1 MNVQVFTIRIASE
14 HLLSDQKKLNNF
26 LQQVKFVKSSTHFVV
41 SEESQYWSV
50 LLHYETLKEEP
61 EKKVPVQ
68 VADLTPGAQ
77 YVFECLKQWRTEK
90 AEALNVP
97 KFVVCHNSA
106 LINIAFHHPK
116 NVDGLKQIKG
126 FGDKKMEQ
134 YGEEIISVL
143 NAV

>member
-1 MNVQVFTIRIASE
+1 MNIQVFTIRIASE
-14 HLLSDQKKLNNF
+14 YLESDQQKLNDF
-26 LQQVKFVKSSTHFVV
+26 LKQVTFVKSSTHFVV
-41 SEESQYWSV
+41 SEESQHWSV
-50 LLHYETLKEEP
+50 LLHYETLKEETK
-61 EKKVPVQ
+61 KKVSVQ
-68 VADLTPGAQ
+68 VDDLTPGAQ

-106 LINIAFHHPK
+106 LINIAFHLPK

-126 FGDKKMEQ
+126 FGNKKTEK

>member
-1 MNVQVFTIRIASE
+1 MNIQVFTIRIASE
-14 HLLSDQKKLNNF
+14 HLMSDQKKLNDF
-26 LQQVKFVKSSTHFVV
+26 LQEVKFVKSTTHFVV
-41 SEESQYWSV
+41 SEEIQYWSV
-50 LLHYETLKEEP
+50 LLHYELPKVEQ
-61 EKKVPVQ
+61 EKKISIQ

-90 AEALNVP
+90 AETLNVP

-116 NVDGLKQIKG
+116 NIEGLRRIKG
-126 FGDKKMEQ
+126 FGDKKTAK

>member
-1 MNVQVFTIRIASE
+1 MNIQVFTIRIASE
-14 HLLSDQKKLNNF
+14 HLESDQKKLNDF
-26 LQQVKFVKSSTHFVV
+26 LQQVTFVKSSTQFVA
-41 SEESQYWSV
+41 SEEIHYWSV
-50 LLHYETLKEEP
+50 LLHYELPKVEQ
-61 EKKVPVQ
+61 EKKISIQ

-77 YVFECLKQWRTEK
+77 YVFECLRQWRTEK

-116 NVDGLKQIKG
+116 NVEGLRRIKG
-126 FGDKKMEQ
+126 FGDKKTAK

>member
-14 HLLSDQKKLNNF
+14 HLVSDQKKLNDF
-26 LQQVKFVKSSTHFVV
+26 LQQVMFVKSATHFVA
-41 SEESQYWSV
+41 SEEAQYWSV
-50 LLHYETLKEEP
+50 LLHYETPTETP
-61 EKKVPVQ
+61 EKKVPEQ
-68 VADLTPGAQ
+68 AADLTPGAQ

-97 KFVVCHNSA
+97 KFMICHNSE

-116 NVDGLKQIKG
+116 NVEGLKRIKG
-126 FGDKKMEQ
+126 FGDKKTAK

>member
-1 MNVQVFTIRIASE
+1 MNVQLFTIRIAPE
-14 HLLSDQKKLNNF
+14 YLPSDQQKLNDF
-26 LQQVKFVKSSTHFVV
+26 LRQVTFVNLATHFVA
-41 SEESQYWSV
+41 SEEGLYWSV
-50 LLHYETLKEEP
+50 LLHYETLKGVS

-68 VADLTPGAQ
+68 IADLTPADQ

-116 NVDGLKQIKG
+116 NLDGLKQIKG
-126 FGDKKMEQ
+126 FGDKKTEK

>member
-14 HLLSDQKKLNNF
+14 HLLSDQKKLNDF
-26 LQQVKFVKSSTHFVV
+26 LQQVKFVKSTTHFVA
-41 SEESQYWSV
+41 SEESPYWSV
-50 LLHYETLKEEP
+50 LLHYETPNEVQ
-61 EKKVPVQ
+61 EKKVCVQ

-97 KFVVCHNSA
+97 KFIVSHNSE
-106 LINIAFHHPK
+106 LVNIAFHHPK
-116 NVDGLKQIKG
+116 NVEELKKIKG
-126 FGDKKMEQ
+126 FGAKKAEK
-134 YGEEIISVL
+134 YGEDIIAVL

>member
-14 HLLSDQKKLNNF
+14 HLVSDQKKLNDF
-26 LQQVKFVKSSTHFVV
+26 LQQVVFVKSATHFVAL
-41 SEESQYWSV
+41 EETQYWSV
-50 LLHYETLKEEP
+50 LLHYETLKVIP
-61 EKKVPVQ
+61 EKKVPKQ

-97 KFVVCHNSA
+97 KFMICHNSE

-116 NVDGLKQIKG
+116 NVEGLKRIKG
-126 FGDKKMEQ
+126 FGDKKTAK

>member
-1 MNVQVFTIRIASE
+1 MNIQVFTIRIASE
-14 HLLSDQKKLNNF
+14 HLLSDQQQLNDF
-26 LQQVKFVKSSTHFVV
+26 LKQVTFVKSATHFVV

-50 LLHYETLKEEP
+50 LLHYESLKEISDKKAP
-61 EKKVPVQ
+61 EQ

-97 KFVVCHNSA
+97 KFMICHNSE

-116 NVDGLKQIKG
+116 NVVELKRIKG
-126 FGDKKMEQ
+126 FGDKKIAK

>member
-1 MNVQVFTIRIASE
+1 MNIQVFTIRIASE
-14 HLLSDQKKLNNF
+14 HLMSDQKKLNDF
-26 LQQVKFVKSSTHFVV
+26 LQEVKFVKSTTHFVA

-50 LLHYETLKEEP
+50 LLHYETVKE
-61 EKKVPVQ
+61 VPGIKVQ
-68 VADLTPGAQ
+68 VQIADLTPGAQ

-90 AEALNVP
+90 AETLNVP
-97 KFVVCHNSA
+97 KFMICHNSE

-116 NVDGLKQIKG
+116 NVDGLKKIKG
-126 FGDKKMEQ
+126 FGDKKVEK